1 MDDESGFSSLAC
13 HFPLRG
19 HGLIWPEAALP
30 SAADLTCQE
39 GWAEVDLPRRGDID
53 HAPDRHRRGGDRG
66 LVTGA
71 HRGAEEVGGVG
82 GGGTAQTTVHTAR
95 ITTIVAAGAE
105 AGVGVEAATAA
116 TVVGAM
122 EHLRATLL
130 MRSFA
135 PRLLTTGTTG
145 G

>member
-1 MDDESGFSSLAC
+1 MWIFRFANQVTAQNW
-13 HFPLRG
+13 PL
-19 HGLIWPEAALP
+19 AALP

-53 HAPDRHRRGGDRG
+53 HAPHRHRRGGDRG

-71 HRGAEEVGGVG
+71 HRGAEEVGRVG
-82 GGGTAQTTVHTAR
+82 GGGKTARTTVHTAR

-105 AGVGVEAATAA
+105 AGVAGEAAMAA